1 MAKKKTTKKTDSVT
15 AQARGLV
22 DPVVGYGRE
31 VWLAGLGAFS
41 MAQEESGKVFEKGS
55 KLFDQLVEEGSKLE
69 GQTRKVVDDTTGD
82 IRGGIED
89 RVSQARESAVNN
101 WDKLEKVFEDRVAR
115 ALNKLGVPT
124 SEEIQKLVDRVDE
137 LSQEVR
143 QLNQGGSGAAQ
154 GGSSAAKKTAAKK
167 TASKSGTSASA

>member
-1 MAKKKTTKKTDSVT
+1 MAKKKTTKKTGSVG

-41 MAQEESGKVFEKGS
+41 MAQEESSKVLEKGS

-69 GQTRKVVDDTTGD
+69 GQTRKAVEETTGD
-82 IRGGIED
+82 FRGGIES
-89 RVSQARESAVNN
+89 RVSQARESASNN
-101 WDKLEKVFEDRVAR
+101 WDKLEKVFEERVAR

-137 LSQEVR
+137 LSREVHE
-143 QLNQGGSGAAQ
+143 LNQGGSG
-154 GGSSAAKKTAAKK
+154 GSKKTAAKK
-167 TASKSGTSASA
+167 TASKSGSSASA

>member
-41 MAQEESGKVFEKGS
+41 MAQQESGKVLEKGS

-69 GQTRKVVDDTTGD
+69 GQTRKAVDDTTGD

-89 RVSQARESAVNN
+89 RVNQARESAVNN

-124 SEEIQKLVDRVDE
+124 SEEIQKLADRVDE
-137 LSQEVR
+137 LSGEVR
-143 QLNQGGSGAAQ
+143 QLNEGGAGKKTT
-154 GGSSAAKKTAAKK
+154 AKKT
-167 TASKSGTSASA
+167 TSKSGASASA

>member
-1 MAKKKTTKKTDSVT
+1 MAKKKTTKKTDSVS

-22 DPVVGYGRE
+22 DPIAGYGRE

-41 MAQEESGKVFEKGS
+41 MAQQEGGKVLEKGN

-69 GQTRKVVDDTTGD
+69 GQTRKAVDETSGD
-82 IRGGIED
+82 IRGGIEN
-89 RVSQARESAVNN
+89 RVNQARESAANN

-124 SEEIQKLVDRVDE
+124 SEEIQKLADRVDE
-137 LSQEVR
+137 LSREVR
-143 QLNQGGSGAAQ
+143 QLNQGGAG
-154 GGSSAAKKTAAKK
+154 KKTAAKK
-167 TASKSGTSASA
+167 TATKSGASA